1 MAADRDRTA
10 FGGATA
16 MTGSWRGHQRSERG
30 AALLIVLWASVL
42 IAGLAVV
49 VAGTVRTDLTV
60 VRHQIAEAQARHHAQ
75 AGVMHGALRLLAG
88 DDPVLDGSA
97 TVEFGDAD
105 IALGYAD
112 ECGKIDL
119 NTGWGD
125 LIRQLVDNLD
135 ADGTVAA
142 AILDWRDPD
151 STPTPGGAETAQYRA
166 AGRGHGA
173 RNGPFDS
180 VAELQQI
187 LGVDAD
193 TAQALRP
200 HVTVDCLNAG
210 IDPLAAS
217 SAVLAAIPGVT
228 PTAREA
234 YLSDRQAY
242 FEAGAQGAPPTLGAP
257 ERYLDPSPG
266 LAVEITATAPT
277 TNGGAVSWRAVT
289 WLTGD
294 AEMPLL
300 FRTWAR
306 ANP

>member
-1 MAADRDRTA
+1 
-10 FGGATA
+10 
-16 MTGSWRGHQRSERG
+16 MTGVRRMSGRSERG

-42 IAGLAVV
+42 IAGLAVI

-75 AGVMHGALRLLAG
+75 AGVAHGALRLLAG
-88 DDPVLDGSA
+88 DDAVLADPAPVR
-97 TVEFGDAD
+97 FGDSD
-105 IALGYAD
+105 IALGFAD

-125 LIRQLVDNLD
+125 LIRRLVDNLD
-135 ADGTVAA
+135 ADRTVAA

-151 STPTPGGAETAQYRA
+151 STPIPGGAETAQYRA

-200 HVTVDCLNAG
+200 HFTVDCLNAG
-210 IDPLAAS
+210 IDPVAAS
-217 SAVLAAIPGVT
+217 STVLAAIPGMT
-228 PTAREA
+228 SAAREA
-234 YLSDRQAY
+234 YLADRQAY
-242 FEAGAQGAPPTLGAP
+242 LDAGARGAPPVPAVSM
-257 ERYLDPSPG
+257 RYLDPSPG
-266 LAVEITATAPT
+266 LAVEITATAPMA
-277 TNGGAVSWRAVT
+277 NGGGVSWRAVT

-294 AEMPLL
+294 AEIPLL
-300 FRTWAR
+300 FRTWER
-306 ANP
+306 GTP